1 MQRLNYY
8 AHFNAAFVKLQELEG
23 MLKESSLDHKIRH
36 LVKLYASQL
45 NGCAFC
51 VDMHS
56 KEAKIDGERELRL
69 YHLPV
74 WHESPL
80 FSDKEKA
87 ALRWTKEITQLSQAH
102 ISDESFKA
110 VKEHFNDQEL
120 TELTMAI
127 ALINVWNRFAAP
139 FTSTPGGMDKL
150 MGLEKANLS

>member
-1 MQRLNYY
+1 MQKLNYY
-8 AHFNAAFVKLQELEG
+8 AHFKSAFAKLQELEG
-23 MLKESSLDHKIRH
+23 LIKESSLDPKLRH

-80 FSDKEKA
+80 FTDKEKA
-87 ALRWTKEITQLSQAH
+87 ALRWTKEVTQLSQRSV
-102 ISDESFKA
+102 SDETLEE
-110 VKEHFNDQEL
+110 VRTHFNDQEL

-139 FTSTPGGMDKL
+139 FNATPGSMDNL
-150 MGLEKANLS
+150 MGLDKANLS

>member
-1 MQRLNYY
+1 MQKLNYY
-8 AHFNAAFVKLQELEG
+8 AHFKSAFAKLQELEG
-23 MLKESSLDHKIRH
+23 LIKESSLDPKLRH

-80 FSDKEKA
+80 FTDKEKA
-87 ALRWTKEITQLSQAH
+87 ALRWTKEVTQLSQR
-102 ISDESFKA
+102 SVNDETLED
-110 VKEHFNDQEL
+110 VRVHFNDQEL

-139 FTSTPGGMDKL
+139 FNATPGGMDKL